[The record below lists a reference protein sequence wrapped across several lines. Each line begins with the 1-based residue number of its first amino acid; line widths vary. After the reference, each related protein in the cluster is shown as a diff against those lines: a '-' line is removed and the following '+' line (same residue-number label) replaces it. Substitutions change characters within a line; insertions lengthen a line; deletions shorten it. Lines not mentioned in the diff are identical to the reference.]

1 MNVVAFPLRQ
11 AKATS
16 SLSKSAVS
24 VPKLFDTIDG
34 RRLGILGDTST
45 CLSVALVDPKCDDHG
60 HSAWPES
67 KADQTH
73 CPTHLVS
80 VSMAH
85 HLPDEIWL
93 QIFEMVWTPAAAIR

>member
-1 MNVVAFPLRQ
+1 MNVVAFPLRH
-11 AKATS
+11 AEATS
-16 SLSKSAVS
+16 SLSKGAVS

-34 RRLGILGDTST
+34 RHLGILGNTST
-45 CLSVALVDPKCDDHG
+45 CLSVALVDPQRDDHR

-67 KADQTH
+67 NADQTH
-73 CPTHLVS
+73 CPTRLVS

-85 HLPDEIWL
+85 NLPDEIWL